1 MKNRI
6 ICFITCLMMLI
17 GCVVLCGCNKQ
28 VIDTTFYYS
37 WAQLKMPDGTV
48 VEGKIDSWC
57 DYEGDQ
63 LQVRINGVT
72 YLVHASNVILRA

>member
-6 ICFITCLMMLI
+6 ICVVACLMMLV
-17 GCVVLCGCNKQ
+17 GCLCGCNKQ

-63 LQVRINGVT
+63 LQIRINGVT

>member
-6 ICFITCLMMLI
+6 ICVFTCLMMLV
-17 GCVVLCGCNKQ
+17 GCLCLCGCNKQ

-63 LQVRINGVT
+63 LQIRINGIT